1 MALPQGCDLRRGKG
15 KRMYRVKI
23 YRDNKV
29 VASFLEDIIS
39 QAVGRA
45 RTIGKHQ
52 DHMYIHEV
60 IRTADGG
67 IEEVECVLNAP
78 LLKKEYFKFRA

>member
-1 MALPQGCDLRRGKG
+1 
-15 KRMYRVKI
+15 MYRVKI

-29 VASFLEDIIS
+29 IASFLEDIIS

-45 RTIGKHQ
+45 KTVGSHG
-52 DHMYIHEV
+52 DHMYVHEV
-60 IRTADGG
+60 IRTADG
-67 IEEVECVLNAP
+67 ELDELECVLNAP